1 MIKYQ
6 LICDLTHEFEGW
18 FQTGAAFD
26 AQNETGLVT
35 CPVCDSAKVR
45 RALMT
50 PNLASPKRR
59 RDDVNRLPASE
70 TANQAGNQVGNQAGI
85 ITPTITPSAQ
95 ATSAQVAS
103 AQVASAHPAP
113 SQAAPSQAAPSQAA
127 LGEAIAQ
134 LRQLQRKIKSECR
147 DVGNDFA
154 AEVRKMHYGDRAPE
168 NIYGHSSAEE
178 RESLADEGIDVVA
191 LPWLP
196 PEH

>member
-26 AQNETGLVT
+26 AQNEAGLVT
-35 CPVCDSAKVR
+35 CPVCDSVKVR

-59 RDDVNRLPASE
+59 RDDMDRLPA
-70 TANQAGNQVGNQAGI
+70 AGI
-85 ITPTITPSAQ
+85 AHQRGSITPSSQAASGQTESGQIEFAQ
-95 ATSAQVAS
+95 T
-103 AQVASAHPAP
+103 ASAHVSASKPDL
-113 SQAAPSQAAPSQAA
+113 SKAAPSQAA
-127 LGEAIAQ
+127 LGEAITH
-134 LRQLQRKIKSECR
+134 LRQMQRKIKSECR
-147 DVGNDFA
+147 DVGTDFA
-154 AEVRKMHYGDRAPE
+154 TEVRKMHNGDSKPE

-178 RESLADEGIDVVA
+178 RESLADEGIDIVT